1 MYISNLD
8 NKNPKKPKTPK
19 YQQKEPSSARKTL
32 NRVVVKEK
40 EKGKCRHLL
49 VQEDSRALS

>member
-19 YQQKEPSSARKTL
+19 YQQKEPSSARKAL

-40 EKGKCRHLL
+40 EKGKRRHLL